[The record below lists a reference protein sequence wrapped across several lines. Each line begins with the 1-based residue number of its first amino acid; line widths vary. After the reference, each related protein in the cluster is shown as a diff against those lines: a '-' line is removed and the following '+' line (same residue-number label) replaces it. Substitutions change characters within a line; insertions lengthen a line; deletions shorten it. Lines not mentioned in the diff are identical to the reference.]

1 MTSSRRI
8 NCAEFKAVSSSSLD
22 CDVNSDAAARDF
34 VIEVVNYIPLDLNT
48 CRKTFEKDFN

>member
-1 MTSSRRI
+1 M
-8 NCAEFKAVSSSSLD
+8 NDADLKVVVSSNSLD

-48 CRKTFEKDFN
+48 YRKTC